1 MSGRLGGDKRE
12 KKLNRRQIRFIKEY
26 MKDHNASAAAR
37 RAGYKGQANVVG
49 PRLLANVSVAA
60 ELDKQCEELFA
71 KIDVTDQMILDE
83 VRKLGFFNAKR
94 CFDAN
99 GNPLEIH
106 EMDDD
111 TAAAIAGFEFVTLY
125 DGSGEQKHAFG
136 QLRKFKI
143 ADKRGALELLGRH
156 RKLWTDKVEHG
167 LDEQAR
173 KLVADRL
180 DFSRL
185 SDKDLDRVAKALES
199 VSSGS
204 DKGRQVPS
212 RPAVLA
218 SEPHKDEG

>member
-49 PRLLANVSVAA
+49 PLLLANVSVAA
-60 ELDKQCEELFA
+60 ELDKQCEELFE
-71 KIDVTDQMILDE
+71 KIDVTDQMILNE

-125 DGSGEQKHAFG
+125 DGSGEQRHAFG

-167 LDEQAR
+167 LDDDTKRFLATKLDLTNATPEQLAE
-173 KLVADRL
+173 LTA
-180 DFSRL
+180 FATGGSR
-185 SDKDLDRVAKALES
+185 SGGDK
-199 VSSGS
+199 
-204 DKGRQVPS
+204 
-212 RPAVLA
+212 
-218 SEPHKDEG
+218 